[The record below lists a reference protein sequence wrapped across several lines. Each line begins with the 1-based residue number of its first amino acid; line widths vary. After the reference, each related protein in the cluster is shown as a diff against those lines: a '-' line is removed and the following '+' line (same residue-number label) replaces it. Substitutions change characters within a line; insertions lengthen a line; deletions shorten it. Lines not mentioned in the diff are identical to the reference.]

1 LNGKLEVDHF
11 RPKSKG
17 AKKVTGH
24 YRNLFPAW
32 GHCNRSKGDFWP
44 TKQERDL
51 GMRLLDCTREDEYLE
66 AHIRED
72 PVTRELVGLSPE
84 GKTHIAVLD
93 LNSPHLINQRKLR
106 AEILTKLSGPKRIKG
121 NPSFKAIADQ
131 LASFR
136 EQLAYLIPE
145 LPLLEK

>member
-1 LNGKLEVDHF
+1 
-11 RPKSKG
+11 
-17 AKKVTGH
+17 
-24 YRNLFPAW
+24 
-32 GHCNRSKGDFWP
+32 
-44 TKQERDL
+44 
-51 GMRLLDCTREDEYLE
+51 
-66 AHIRED
+66 
-72 PVTRELVGLSPE
+72 LSPE